1 MIEDSPE
8 QFVRE
13 WAAYA
18 NEVEIFP
25 HPDNTPLIEVRLA
38 TGKVIHLFDRSGP
51 YTMQPG
57 LSEVLMN
64 PMITEFTLST
74 DEPVVHE
81 AKQGTLHVVGEVDR
95 VAGRTFGL
103 RAGAVSL
110 AVSVLG
116 SELPAVG
123 QRVQFESVPG
133 VHAFVVAVYM
143 RRFGTHRPAQ

>member
-13 WAAYA
+13 WGSYA
-18 NEVEIFP
+18 GQVEIFP

-38 TGKVIHLFDRSGP
+38 TGKVVHLFDRSGP

-57 LSEVLMN
+57 HSEVLIN
-64 PMITEFTLST
+64 PMITAFTLS
-74 DEPVVHE
+74 DEAPIVHE
-81 AKQGTLHVVGEVDR
+81 QHPGALTAVGEVDR

-103 RAGAVSL
+103 RAGDVSL

-116 SELPAVG
+116 AELPAVG
-123 QRVQFESVPG
+123 QRIRFESVPG

-143 RRFGTHRPAQ
+143 RRFGIHRPAQ